1 MNTNRFT
8 QTDDFK
14 FIPILSVPSVFTNS
28 TVSVQVSGNF
38 LNRLLHRNDVKL
50 KEVINLFFKNHL
62 LHILSFLFL
71 LIQCS
76 SLEQERLAF
85 EKDKLEFEK
94 KKLQFEREKIKSC
107 GCCSPC
113 NTCNGTAEVVVAEK
127 KEKDC
132 IKEVPPTSEDIWA
145 LSVEGNWH
153 YAPDKI
159 KNKNICKGDL
169 KETFYKQFANTESYV
184 AEKQV
189 PATKQS
195 SCINNV
201 LFSGKSQL
209 YNLMVDKTAKE
220 ESISISKELKAQV
233 LQESIEYN
241 NAEKGRSFYYECKPT
256 DPNGRWDSCKC
267 VLYVSYP
274 EGKQG
279 LS

>member
-1 MNTNRFT
+1 M
-8 QTDDFK
+8 QKK
-14 FIPILSVPSVFTNS
+14 FYVVFLIP
-28 TVSVQVSGNF
+28 
-38 LNRLLHRNDVKL
+38 
-50 KEVINLFFKNHL
+50 
-62 LHILSFLFL
+62 FL
-71 LIQCS
+71 LLKCS

-85 EKDKLEFEK
+85 EKEKLEFEK
-94 KKLQFEREKIKSC
+94 KKLQFEKDKIKSC
-107 GCCSPC
+107 SCCNPC
-113 NTCNGTAEVVVAEK
+113 NSCTTTTEVITEK

-132 IKEVPPTSEDIWA
+132 IKEPSPTSEEIWA

-153 YAPDKI
+153 YSPDKI
-159 KNKNICKGDL
+159 KSKSICKGDL

-209 YNLMVDKTAKE
+209 YNLMIDKTAKE
-220 ESISISKELKAQV
+220 ESIVISKESKAQV
-233 LQESIEYN
+233 LQESIDYN

-256 DPNGRWDSCKC
+256 DQYGRWDSCKC

-279 LS
+279 LATRLKK